1 MRLFTNEDL
10 AETTTPEQNE
20 FFKNTY
26 NDYLNGAHEEWLQ
39 YEYHHKMLNLV
50 RFMEYAKM
58 AFTFK
63 ELSNNED
70 TLLYEEVSE
79 NYEKMSNILV
89 ADYNN

>member
-1 MRLFTNEDL
+1 MRLLTNEDL

-50 RFMEYAKM
+50 RFMENAKQ

-63 ELSNNED
+63 ELSNSED
-70 TLLYEEVSE
+70 TPLYEEVSE
-79 NYEKMSNILV
+79 IYEKMSNILV
-89 ADYNN
+89 EDYNK